1 MKKLAIFTF
10 LCLLTANALACE
22 KVIKIIDGDTIE
34 TSITGRIR
42 ILGIDSFDKLP
53 KIVAKQSKRTGF
65 SNKDILHLREV
76 GKDFATEILANKCIH
91 LGTDYKDIDVYG
103 RKLRYIIVDG
113 VDYSLSI
120 IKQGLAMPYCE
131 DKKIRNFKKYNEAN
145 RWKCK

>member
-1 MKKLAIFTF
+1 MKIAIFTF
-10 LCLLTANALACE
+10 LLFITSNALACE

-42 ILGIDSFDKLP
+42 ILGIDSFDKIP
-53 KIVAKQSKRTGF
+53 SRVQKQAKRTGF

-76 GKDFATEILANKCIH
+76 GKDFATETLANKCIQ
-91 LGTDYKDIDVYG
+91 LETDYKDIDIYG

-113 VDYSLSI
+113 ADYSLSI

-131 DKKIRNFKKYNEAN
+131 DKKVKNFKKYNEASL
-145 RWKCK
+145 WKCK

>member
-1 MKKLAIFTF
+1 MKLAIFTF
-10 LCLLTANALACE
+10 LLFITSNALACE

-76 GKDFATEILANKCIH
+76 GKDFATETLANKCVE
-91 LGTDYKDIDVYG
+91 LKSDYKDTDIYG
-103 RKLRYIIVDG
+103 RKLRYIVVNG
-113 VDYSLSI
+113 ADYSLSI

-131 DKKIRNFKKYNEAN
+131 DKKIRNFKKYNEASSW
-145 RWKCK
+145 RCK

>member
-10 LCLLTANALACE
+10 LLFITSNALACE

-42 ILGIDSFDKLP
+42 ILGIDSFDK
-53 KIVAKQSKRTGF
+53 IASRVQKQAKRTGF

-76 GKDFATEILANKCIH
+76 GKDFATETLANKCIQ
-91 LGTDYKDIDVYG
+91 LETDYKDTDIYG
-103 RKLRYIIVDG
+103 RKLRYIIVEG

-120 IKQGLAMPYCE
+120 IKQGLAIPYCE
-131 DKKIRNFKKYNEAN
+131 DKKVKNFKKYNEASL
-145 RWKCK
+145 WKCK